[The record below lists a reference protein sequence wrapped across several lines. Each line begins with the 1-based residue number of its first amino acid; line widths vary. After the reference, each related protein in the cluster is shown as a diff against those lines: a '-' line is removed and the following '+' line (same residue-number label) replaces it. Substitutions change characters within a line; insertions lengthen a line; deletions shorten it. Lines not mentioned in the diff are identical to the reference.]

1 MNRQLKGIAL
11 ILFGIL
17 LMIVAV
23 IDPWIPV
30 IGDVG
35 RALLPVLAFAAGIVG
50 LALCFAKKKD
60 R

>member
-35 RALLPVLAFAAGIVG
+35 RALLPVLAFAAGIAG
-50 LALCFAKKKD
+50 LALCFVKEKN

>member
-1 MNRQLKGIAL
+1 
-11 ILFGIL
+11 
-17 LMIVAV
+17 MIVAV

-35 RALLPVLAFAAGIVG
+35 RALLPVLAFAAGIAG
-50 LALCFAKKKD
+50 LALCFAKEKN